1 MNQTSVFQFV
11 FLLLFI
17 IPVIFFL
24 RSLQNILK
32 IISPGNR
39 RMSPSNVWFILIPI
53 FGIVWQFMVVS
64 KIADSIKAECTRL
77 NILVNESR
85 PTYIIGLVYCIS
97 YLLLLIPS
105 AKVIGSFAVLVTW
118 ILYWIKVNECKN
130 LLLANKDIFLLD
142 AERQIFHTPS

>member
-32 IISPGNR
+32 IISPENR
-39 RMSPSNVWFILIPI
+39 RMSPSTVWLILIPV
-53 FGIVWQFMVVS
+53 FGVLWQFMVVS
-64 KIADSIKAECTRL
+64 KIADSIKAEYTRF

-85 PTYIIGLVYCIS
+85 PTYTIGLVYCIS
-97 YLLLLIPS
+97 YLLLLW
-105 AKVIGSFAVLVTW
+105 L
-118 ILYWIKVNECKN
+118 
-130 LLLANKDIFLLD
+130 
-142 AERQIFHTPS
+142 

>member
-1 MNQTSVFQFV
+1 MFSNLFFYC
-11 FLLLFI
+11 FI

-32 IISPGNR
+32 IISPENR
-39 RMSPSNVWFILIPI
+39 RMSPSTVWLILIPV
-53 FGIVWQFMVVS
+53 FGVVWQFMVVS
-64 KIADSIKAECTRL
+64 KIADSIKAEYTRF

-85 PTYIIGLVYCIS
+85 PTYTIGLVYCIS

-130 LLLANKDIFLLD
+130 LLLANKDNFLLD